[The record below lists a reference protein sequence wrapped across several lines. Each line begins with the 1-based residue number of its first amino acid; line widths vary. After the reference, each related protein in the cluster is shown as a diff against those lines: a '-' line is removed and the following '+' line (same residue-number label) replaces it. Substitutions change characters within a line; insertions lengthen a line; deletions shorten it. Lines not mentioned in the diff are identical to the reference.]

1 MGGTL
6 QRSSLSEP
14 LEADQ
19 QLTDRLALHSAP
31 YAANQLSQHICTTH
45 TIKQASTRRTVCSL
59 LQPGLHGLRDWLDV
73 GRVACQLLTELLD
86 NCDTNCTL
94 RQAFLDHP
102 KHLTRTDSHK
112 APDTHR
118 LTQQE
123 STLHQQCTEHS
134 SIVHT
139 CTSSAPSTADCA
151 IEGIASRALAPA
163 DSLSATRV
171 CQQVPAA
178 STAH

>member
-31 YAANQLSQHICTTH
+31 CAANQLSQHICTTH

-59 LQPGLHGLRDWLDV
+59 LQPRLHGLRDRLDV
-73 GRVACQLLTELLD
+73 GWVACQLLTELLD

-94 RQAFLDHP
+94 RQALLDHP
-102 KHLTRTDSHK
+102 KHLTRTVSHNRNPLCTSS
-112 APDTHR
+112 AP
-118 LTQQE
+118 
-123 STLHQQCTEHS
+123 HS

-139 CTSSAPSTADCA
+139 CTSSAPTQQYSTY
-151 IEGIASRALAPA
+151 LH
-163 DSLSATRV
+163 
-171 CQQVPAA
+171 QQCTY
-178 STAH
+178 TAV